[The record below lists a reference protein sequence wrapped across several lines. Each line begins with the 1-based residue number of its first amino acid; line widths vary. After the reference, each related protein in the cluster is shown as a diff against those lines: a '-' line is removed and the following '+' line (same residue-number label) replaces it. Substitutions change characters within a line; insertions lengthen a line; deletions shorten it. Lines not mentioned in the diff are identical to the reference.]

1 MIDLIIIALIFCM
14 LVAFIRLCQAEFRA
28 RMEEASLEEDK
39 QRYDQWMRA
48 TYGAPTQ
55 AEIDEMAAKME
66 WRD

>member
-1 MIDLIIIALIFCM
+1 MIDLIIIALILVM
-14 LVAFIRLCQAEFRA
+14 LVVFARLCRAEICE
-28 RMEEASLEEDK
+28 RMAVEDVEERK
-39 QRYDQWMRA
+39 RYDQWKRE